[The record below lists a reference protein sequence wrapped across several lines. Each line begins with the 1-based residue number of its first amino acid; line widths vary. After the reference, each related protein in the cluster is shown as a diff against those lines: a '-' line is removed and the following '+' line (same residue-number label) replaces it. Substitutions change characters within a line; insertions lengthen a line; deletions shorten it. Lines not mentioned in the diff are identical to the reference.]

1 MQPIK
6 EFYAR
11 IPASLA
17 KDCKLSP
24 TAKLLYVLLAVHA
37 ESRTGVT
44 FVGLRTLERLLGCG
58 RLPALWRR
66 RTMYQFPQSGQ
77 SVARSRIR
85 CSLILAHNL

>member
-1 MQPIK
+1 MQPTK

-37 ESRTGVT
+37 DSRTGVM
-44 FVGLRTLERLLGCG
+44 FVGFRTLERLLGCAFQHCG
-58 RLPALWRR
+58 EGEPCISSHS
-66 RTMYQFPQSGQ
+66 QFSPSQEAVSA
-77 SVARSRIR
+77 VP
-85 CSLILAHNL
+85 